1 MNKIDAALAILAIA
15 TISAFSAP
23 AVAQDKGLYLGGSLG
38 QSKVSLDCTGA
49 SSCDDKDTSWKIFAG
64 YQVNRNFA
72 IEVGY
77 SNLGEAT
84 ANVPAFVVGGIPIPA
99 SRVSIEATAW
109 ELVAVGSLPVAERFS
124 LFGKLGLYRADTDVS
139 IAFTGAGTATDND
152 SNTDLTFGVGARY
165 DFTRNLGL
173 RAEWQRYSDVKAGD
187 FGDSNVDVL
196 SLGIIYRF

>member
-1 MNKIDAALAILAIA
+1 
-15 TISAFSAP
+15 
-23 AVAQDKGLYLGGSLG
+23 
-38 QSKVSLDCTGA
+38 
-49 SSCDDKDTSWKIFAG
+49 
-64 YQVNRNFA
+64 
-72 IEVGY
+72 
-77 SNLGEAT
+77 
-84 ANVPAFVVGGIPIPA
+84 
-99 SRVSIEATAW
+99 VSIEATAW

-173 RAEWQRYSDVKAGD
+173 RAERQRYSDVKAGD

>member
-77 SNLGEAT
+77 SNLGRPRPT
-84 ANVPAFVVGGIPIPA
+84 SPR
-99 SRVSIEATAW
+99 S
-109 ELVAVGSLPVAERFS
+109 
-124 LFGKLGLYRADTDVS
+124 
-139 IAFTGAGTATDND
+139 
-152 SNTDLTFGVGARY
+152 
-165 DFTRNLGL
+165 
-173 RAEWQRYSDVKAGD
+173 
-187 FGDSNVDVL
+187 
-196 SLGIIYRF
+196 